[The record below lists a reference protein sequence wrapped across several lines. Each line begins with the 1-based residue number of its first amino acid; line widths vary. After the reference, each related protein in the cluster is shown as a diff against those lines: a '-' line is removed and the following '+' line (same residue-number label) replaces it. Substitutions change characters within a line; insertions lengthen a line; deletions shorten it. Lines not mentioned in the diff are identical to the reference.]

1 MVSAKQTAEQK
12 LLKMIEMSSD
22 DDGLSSGIGR
32 GMSSGQGVALL
43 AQRAN
48 KILILIA
55 VLLTLLFFYEFKN
68 GMAYNPAEVNLSNLT
83 SGARNSQLTDGGVKT
98 IQRVSY
104 YLAGISSRNIFE
116 PYSPKAVTAAVETT
130 PQQDKVADRV
140 RDLKLVGISWM
151 DQVSTASVMIED
163 SAKEVTYFLQKD
175 GRIDDIVVKT
185 IYAESVELGYENE
198 EIIITYDKSQM

>member
-12 LLKMIEMSSD
+12 LLKMIEASSD
-22 DDGLSSGIGR
+22 DDGLSTGVTR
-32 GMSSGQGVALL
+32 GMSGSHGVALL

-48 KILILIA
+48 KILVLIA
-55 VLLTLLFFYEFKN
+55 VLLALFFFSEFKN
-68 GMAYNPAEVNLSNLT
+68 GMAYNPADLNLSNST
-83 SGARNSQLTDGGVKT
+83 SGARNSQLTEGNVKT

-116 PYSPKAVTAAVETT
+116 PYSPKAVAAVETT
-130 PQQDKVADRV
+130 PQQDKVADRI

-151 DQVSTASVMIED
+151 DQVNTASVMIED